1 MKYYTSFSPALSRTL
16 ALSCAQSRSYSF
28 TTMPI
33 AASQASQILT
43 SQGSTL
49 RCLLTQSQ
57 CQTAQSTRRHPH
69 THALVQ
75 LIHII
80 MVMHTHTHTHVTER
94 ECGGHT
100 LSLSLFYLGI
110 IHLSYLDT
118 CTLILTH
125 TIPLTHTLFT
135 PTHSHAHMV
144 YILSAITSGL
154 WSWNR

>member
-80 MVMHTHTHTHVTER
+80 MAMHTHTLN
-94 ECGGHT
+94 HT
-100 LSLSLFYLGI
+100 LSLSV
-110 IHLSYLDT
+110 
-118 CTLILTH
+118 TLLPRYNPSLLLRHMYSHTHTYNPTLTH
-125 TIPLTHTLFT
+125 PIRTHTLT
-135 PTHSHAHMV
+135 RTHGPHFEC
-144 YILSAITSGL
+144 
-154 WSWNR
+154 NN